1 MACSESPI
9 KVRIS
14 VVGAKGV
21 GKSAFVVRYLTR
33 SFLSEYSS
41 SCDFIYHHATSLDTH
56 TYDLEIRDVTKNA
69 SCESLCNTSKV
80 DAFIVVYSI
89 EDSHSFEVAQEWYSS
104 LERKHSTVPILLIGN
119 KSDLYDHRQVLQAEG
134 LKLGGDLF
142 KEVSSCDEVY
152 GGYDVRLAMYSILR
166 RVTALKSG
174 DKGLKNTLHHYM
186 DKLLLRRESNDPVC
200 SV

>member
-33 SFLSEYSS
+33 EFLREYSS
-41 SCDFIYHHATSLDTH
+41 TCDFIYHHATSLDTH
-56 TYDLEIRDVTKNA
+56 IYDIEICDVTKNA
-69 SCESLCNTSKV
+69 SCESLCNTTGV

-89 EDSHSFEVAQEWYSS
+89 DDFHSFEVAQEWYSS
-104 LERKHSTVPILLIGN
+104 LERKHSTVPLLLIGN
-119 KSDLYDHRQVLQAEG
+119 KSDHSEHRQVSHSQG

-142 KEVSSCDEVY
+142 KEVSSSDGVY
-152 GGYDVRLAMYSILR
+152 GGFDVRLAMYSILR

-174 DKGLKNTLHHYM
+174 GESLKNPLHQYL
-186 DKLLLRRESNDPVC
+186 DKLLLRRESSDPVC